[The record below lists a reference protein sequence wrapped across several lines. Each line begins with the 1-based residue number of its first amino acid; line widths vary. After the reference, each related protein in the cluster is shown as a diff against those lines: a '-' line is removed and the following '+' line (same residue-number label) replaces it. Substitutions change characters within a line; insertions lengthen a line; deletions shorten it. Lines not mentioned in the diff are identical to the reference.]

1 VGPYRPV
8 VRAGDWI
15 ICSGQLGLR
24 AGELADG
31 LAAQLRQAIANL
43 EGLLSN
49 EGARLSDVV
58 KTTVF
63 LTDMADFDEM
73 NATYIEYFAE
83 PRPARSAVAVR
94 GLPRGALVEVEAWAF
109 SPSR

>member
-24 AGELADG
+24 DGELANG
-31 LAAQLRQAIANL
+31 FVAQLRQAIANL
-43 EGLLSN
+43 DALLAS
-49 EGARLSDVV
+49 EQLRLSDVM

-73 NATYIEYFAE
+73 NATYVEYFAE
-83 PRPARSAVAVR
+83 PRPARSAVAVA
-94 GLPRGALVEVEAWAF
+94 GLPRGAVVEIEAWALQTA
-109 SPSR
+109 R